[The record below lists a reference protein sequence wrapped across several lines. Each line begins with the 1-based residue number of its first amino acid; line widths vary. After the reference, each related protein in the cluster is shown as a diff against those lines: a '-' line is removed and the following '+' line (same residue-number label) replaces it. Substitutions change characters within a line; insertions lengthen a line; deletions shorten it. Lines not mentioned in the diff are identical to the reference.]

1 MDINKFR
8 EVSTLGYSR
17 VQMLRSGELVNGK
30 TSWLSRTW
38 GILSRQRTKENQ
50 NIHDQFGKA
59 LMREYGYAGELALSQ
74 RWGGLSRTKLSS
86 ADIKE
91 MIEVAEK
98 LYSENQEA
106 HGGENNNRNWASSK
120 LKDSSVIK
128 TVDQFNEL
136 ASLPHLQEGDI
147 LIKKIFPG
155 TGGTV
160 EKAIVSGQGLFQ
172 KDEEIHSK
180 GATEL
185 GRHKFPLMGSKTSE
199 HAAIAVAKDR
209 IAEADGNGV
218 QAKDLG
224 NVDKGTQYLIF
235 RPRNADIARE
245 IRSVASAL
253 AEGGDRKIKYS
264 TWGAIASSFRSA
276 VNNAQAEVEVQSGLR
291 HATGVSGDKR
301 SMFCSEFAAMCVEV
315 ASLKQHDKMALGVNP
330 QAVSPMVLE
339 HLLNQRPD
347 LFTVAGK
354 YVVGAAEVSD
364 AQPPAAEK
372 TEAAPAPVPDAIR
385 SAAPLIAKDVQ
396 SDATIDALLG
406 RLEDNRA
413 RLDRNA
419 NDDPVVLIRNE
430 LQARQAQF
438 MQDPLVGLVSRLEND
453 SGLEHELYAE
463 FGTENNREAL
473 LAAIRNLP
481 PKGANERIDAVHTRL
496 VLKKLS
502 EDESEKGLLSLGQQQ
517 SSADEPGANG
527 AVAQAPAASFNI
539 DAFIRA
545 EGFTTHAIPPD
556 GHCMFAS
563 LAHAAG
569 GELRAAFES
578 DPFEAGM
585 IIRQRIMGQLV
596 ELEPERIARVAGS
609 DMPSTRAAVLGAA
622 FLELARGFNV
632 TTPEQTGFG
641 TAQSLPIA
649 AAILDRPIV
658 VIDQEGKANVYQPDC
673 SAAPLNNQNPLNQG
687 DLKAVIQELR
697 KDDPRARDPIVIYK
711 SGPAHF
717 QSVGLNT

>member
-8 EVSTLGYSR
+8 EVLASGYSR

-30 TSWLSRTW
+30 TSWLSRKW

-50 NIHDQFGKA
+50 HIHDQFGKA

-86 ADIKE
+86 NDIAE
-91 MIEVAEK
+91 MIRVAEG
-98 LYSENQEA
+98 LYSKNQQA
-106 HGGENNNRNWASSK
+106 YGGGNDNRNWANSK

-160 EKAIVSGQGLFQ
+160 EKAIVFAQGRFQ
-172 KDEEIHSK
+172 KDEEIHSE

-185 GRHKFPLMGSKTSE
+185 GRHNFPLMGSKTSE
-199 HAAIAVAKDR
+199 HAAVAVGKDR
-209 IAEADGNGV
+209 IAEADGHGV

-224 NVDKGTQYLIF
+224 DVAEGTQYVIF
-235 RPRNADIARE
+235 RPRNAEIARE
-245 IRSVASAL
+245 IRKVASKL

-264 TWGAIASSFRSA
+264 ILGAMASSYRSA
-276 VNNAQAEVEVQSGLR
+276 INNRRAQIEVESGLR
-291 HATGVSGDKR
+291 HANGGRVDKR

-315 ASLKQHDKMALGVNP
+315 ASLKNHDKMALGVNP

-347 LFTVAGK
+347 LFAVAGR

-364 AQPPAAEK
+364 SQQPGAEK
-372 TEAAPAPVPDAIR
+372 NEAAPASVPDTIR

-396 SDATIDALLG
+396 SEATIDALLG

-430 LQARQAQF
+430 LQARQAQV
-438 MQDPLVGLVSRLEND
+438 MQDPLVGLATRLQNE
-453 SGLEHELYAE
+453 SGLEQELYAE
-463 FGTENNREAL
+463 FGTANNREAL
-473 LAAIRNLP
+473 FAAIRKLP
-481 PKGANERIDAVHTRL
+481 LKGANERIDAVHAQL
-496 VLKKLS
+496 VLKKVS
-502 EDESEKGLLSLGQQQ
+502 EAESEKGPLSIGQQKP
-517 SSADEPGANG
+517 SADEPGADG
-527 AVAQAPAASFNI
+527 TVAQAPAVSFNI
-539 DAFIRA
+539 DAFIHA

-578 DPFEAGM
+578 DPFETAM
-585 IIRQRIMGQLV
+585 IIRQWIMGQLV
-596 ELEPERIARVAGS
+596 ELEPERIARFAGS
-609 DMPSTRAAVLGAA
+609 DKSTTHAAMLGAA

-632 TTPEQTGFG
+632 TTPEQSGFG
-641 TAQSLPIA
+641 TAYSLPIA
-649 AAILDRPIV
+649 AAMFDRPIV
-658 VIDQEGKANVYQPDC
+658 VVDQEGKGNVYQPDC
-673 SAAPLNNQNPLNQG
+673 SAAPLNYENRLNQG
-687 DLKAVIQELR
+687 DLKGVIQKLR
-697 KDDPRARDPIVIYK
+697 EDDPRTRDPIVIYK

-717 QSVGLNT
+717 QSVGLNA